1 MSPLSTSNEEAAY
14 LWITHQHPRHQPTQE
29 EFVSKLL
36 QWQVKEHDD
45 DGEEEIRQVQSGV
58 RCSVGRLMMILYCD
72 VYLRHGRYYYHYRIL
87 TLRVH
92 CKQRGRVRA
101 IAIICGKGYFYI
113 LQIAYSTNN

>member
-1 MSPLSTSNEEAAY
+1 MGGECRNFVCDPGWPVSMSPLSTSNEEAAY

-58 RCSVGRLMMILYCD
+58 ALSVG
-72 VYLRHGRYYYHYRIL
+72 
-87 TLRVH
+87 
-92 CKQRGRVRA
+92 
-101 IAIICGKGYFYI
+101 
-113 LQIAYSTNN
+113 